1 MTIKIESDTLEEA
14 YSKAAKEFGCSVTEL
29 SITVLQNPSSGFLGM
44 FKKTAIIEASVKKS
58 AHRQKSIK
66 TDETKT
72 RKKRVSHQQQHQN
85 RQHEQKETTSEL
97 PLQKKPIRRV
107 ESIFDDTFHKESVD
121 INEVCI
127 EIEQKLKNLFQYGCF
142 KIDEIRVTPKNEEL
156 IQLEFNG
163 ADAALLIGKEGYRY
177 KAFSYLLYNW
187 ISLKYGFNIR
197 LEIAEFLKNQEEM
210 IKKYLAPL
218 IEKIKDTGRGQTKS
232 LDGVLVKIALE
243 ELRKEFPDKY
253 VGIKTNREGGK
264 YIVVNEFNNRNR
276 E

>member
-1 MTIKIESDTLEEA
+1 M
-14 YSKAAKEFGCSVTEL
+14 
-29 SITVLQNPSSGFLGM
+29 
-44 FKKTAIIEASVKKS
+44 
-58 AHRQKSIK
+58 
-66 TDETKT
+66 
-72 RKKRVSHQQQHQN
+72 
-85 RQHEQKETTSEL
+85 
-97 PLQKKPIRRV
+97 
-107 ESIFDDTFHKESVD
+107 
-121 INEVCI
+121 
-127 EIEQKLKNLFQYGCF
+127 
-142 KIDEIRVTPKNEEL
+142 

-218 IEKIKDTGRGQTKS
+218 VEKIKDTGRGQTKN

-243 ELRKEFPDKY
+243 ELRKEFPNKY